1 MTFEIKIS
9 KKPVEYTKAIKL
21 LEKKVDR
28 ISLNL
33 EKNEFI
39 WLLEHK
45 ETYTGG
51 VNYNKNDIIDKTIN
65 VIQTNRGGK
74 ITYHGPGQ
82 LIFYFVINLKKRSKD
97 IRRFISSIEN
107 IIIETLKEFNIEA
120 FSDRN
125 NVGIW
130 IGKKN
135 NAKKIGAIG
144 IKIKRWI
151 AYHGFS
157 INLKTN
163 LKNYEKIIPCGIK
176 NKKIENLKLLKKS
189 NHHAFKKRLIN
200 NFIKKFD
207 T

>member
-1 MTFEIKIS
+1 MTFQIKIS
-9 KKPVEYTKAIKL
+9 KKPVEYTKAIKV
-21 LEKKVDR
+21 LEKKVER

-39 WLLEHK
+39 WVLEHP

-51 VNYNKNDIIDKTIN
+51 INYSKDDIIDKKIN
-65 VIQTNRGGK
+65 VIKTNRGGK

-82 LIFYFVINLKKRSKD
+82 LVFYFVINLKNRNKD
-97 IRRFISSIEN
+97 IRKFISSVEK
-107 IIIETLKEFNIEA
+107 IIIETLKEFKINA
-120 FSDRN
+120 FSDRK

-135 NAKKIGAIG
+135 NAKKVGAIG

-157 INLKTN
+157 INLNAN
-163 LKNYEKIIPCGIK
+163 LEKYDKIIPCGIK
-176 NKKIENLKLLKKS
+176 NKKIENLKFLKKS
-189 NHHAFKKRLIN
+189 NIEKFKTELIK
-200 NFIKKFD
+200 NFIKNFSI
-207 T
+207 